1 MTLNIALIGY
11 GGIASR
17 VAAAVRDM
25 HDVELVGAI
34 VRTPGQAAD
43 DGVAELS
50 LNDALAD
57 GAAECSA
64 DADGES
70 ERHVDL
76 FVECAGVP
84 AVSEYGPSIV
94 AAGKDLL
101 ITSVG
106 ALADPQLRRTLL
118 DDGPGRVYV
127 TNGAI
132 GGLDILA
139 GAARDGGLDSV
150 VLETRKAP
158 ASLIQPWMDDG
169 LTEQLRGGSAI
180 RDGKTTEPIVLY
192 EGDVAGAIDKF
203 PANLN
208 VAVALAHATGM
219 WEDTVVKLIA
229 DPAADQ
235 TKHTITAAGASGTYQ
250 FEITNNPL
258 PDSPATSG
266 IVVDSVITGIRTIAG
281 ESGVSV

>member
-1 MTLNIALIGY
+1 MNIALIGY

-17 VAAAVRDM
+17 VAAAVHGMD
-25 HDVELVGAI
+25 DVELVGAL
-34 VRTPGQAAD
+34 VRTPGPAAA

-50 LNDALAD
+50 LDVALAD
-57 GAAECSA
+57 GA
-64 DADGES
+64 DADGQPEP
-70 ERHVDL
+70 RVDL

-84 AVSEYGPSIV
+84 AVTEYGPAII

-118 DDGPGRVYV
+118 DDGLGRVYV

-158 ASLIQPWMDDG
+158 GSLIQPWMDKD
-169 LTEQLRGGSAI
+169 LTEQLRS
-180 RDGKTTEPIVLY
+180 GKTTDSIVLY

-219 WEDTVVKLIA
+219 WKDTVVKLIA
-229 DPAADQ
+229 DPTADQ
-235 TKHTITAAGASGTYQ
+235 TKHTITAAGTSGTYQ

>member
-17 VAAAVRDM
+17 VAAAVRGM
-25 HDVELVGAI
+25 GNVELVGAL
-34 VRTPGQAAD
+34 VRTPGPAAA

-50 LNDALAD
+50 LDVALAD
-57 GAAECSA
+57 GA
-64 DADGES
+64 DADGQPEP
-70 ERHVDL
+70 RVDL
-76 FVECAGVP
+76 FVECAGLS
-84 AVSEYGPSIV
+84 AVTEYGPAII

-150 VLETRKAP
+150 LLETRKAP
-158 ASLIQPWMDDG
+158 GSLIQPWMDKD
-169 LTEQLRGGSAI
+169 LTERLKCDA
-180 RDGKTTEPIVLY
+180 TTEATVLY

-219 WEDTVVKLIA
+219 WEDTGVKLIA
-229 DPAADQ
+229 DPTADH
-235 TKHTITAAGASGTYQ
+235 TKHTITAAGTSGTYQ